1 MSNVVSEA
9 IEIFNDLKDV
19 IMIGAIAVILHTKKS
34 RTTFDV
40 DVAVAGEISDDFMI
54 SKGYIPIQGKR
65 DSWDTPRRGKVDLF
79 REDVSG
85 IPIQTIIKT
94 AVDLPAN
101 SKNII
106 KVACIEVLIVSKYRA
121 FNSQYRPYDKADLQ
135 IIARKKFKEIDWGLV
150 KKITKNQLEYD
161 EIKKAMTSF
170 QRF

>member
-19 IMIGAIAVILHTKKS
+19 IMIGAVAVMLHTKKTRMS
-34 RTTFDV
+34 FDV
-40 DVAVAGEISDDFMI
+40 DVAVAGEITDEFMI
-54 SKGYIPIQGKR
+54 SKGYIPIQGRR
-65 DSWDTPRRGKVDLF
+65 DSWDTPRHGKVDLF

-101 SKNII
+101 SKNIV
-106 KVACIEVLIVSKYRA
+106 KVACVEAIIVSKYRA
-121 FNSQYRPYDKADLQ
+121 FNSQYRPNDKADLQ
-135 IIARKKFKEIDWGLV
+135 TIARRKFKEIDWNMV
-150 KKITKNQLEYD
+150 KKLTKNQLEYD